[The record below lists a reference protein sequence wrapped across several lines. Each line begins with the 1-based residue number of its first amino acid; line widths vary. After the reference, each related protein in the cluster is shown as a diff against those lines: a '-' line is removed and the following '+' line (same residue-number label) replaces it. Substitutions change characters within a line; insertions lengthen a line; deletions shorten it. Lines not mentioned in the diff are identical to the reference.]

1 MVVRAAL
8 GAGMVRLRRLLMAE
22 NLLLTTMGAAFGIAI
37 AVSGVGLLRS
47 FAARYSPRA
56 GEIALDS
63 SVLGFTV
70 VRRYE
75 GYMILE
81 HPMGIVINFGL
92 DPDLVPSENMTNAY
106 LRFTTSNEAVA
117 LYEEWV
123 ERVSDDGLIHAPV
136 TTLYGM
142 IEWGMTDPDANALRV
157 GGPAEPN

>member
-1 MVVRAAL
+1 MSPAFFSTDLDRTSKFWRA
-8 GAGMVRLRRLLMAE
+8 
-22 NLLLTTMGAAFGIAI
+22 
-37 AVSGVGLLRS
+37 
-47 FAARYSPRA
+47 
-56 GEIALDS
+56 
-63 SVLGFTV
+63 LGFTV
-70 VRRYE
+70 VMQSD

-81 HPMGIVINFGL
+81 HPMGIVIHFGL

-123 ERVSDDGLIHAPV
+123 GRVSDDGFIHAPR

-142 IEWGMTDPDANALRV
+142 VEWGMTDPDANALRV